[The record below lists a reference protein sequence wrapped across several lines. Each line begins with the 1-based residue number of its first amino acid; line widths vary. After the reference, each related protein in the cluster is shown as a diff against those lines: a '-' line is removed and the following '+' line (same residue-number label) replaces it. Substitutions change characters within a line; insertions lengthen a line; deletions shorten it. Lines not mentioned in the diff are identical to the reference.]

1 MKEGNDMKDLQ
12 QQQQQQQQQEEL
24 QKQEQSQQQYQY
36 QYQQKRIFDVTEGIR
51 AKKTIITYRRIFNHF
66 LKHIKINDLEVL
78 LDYSR
83 TRPQIIKEMLVD
95 YILYLRDEKPG
106 KKLARSSI
114 KVHLAA
120 VLHFFR

>member
-1 MKEGNDMKDLQ
+1 
-12 QQQQQQQQQEEL
+12 
-24 QKQEQSQQQYQY
+24 
-36 QYQQKRIFDVTEGIR
+36 V
-51 AKKTIITYRRIFNHF
+51 TYRRIFNHF

-120 VLHFFR
+120 VLHFFQPAEMEVRTLTF

>member
-24 QKQEQSQQQYQY
+24 QKQEQSEEQYQY

>member
-24 QKQEQSQQQYQY
+24 QKQEQSEEQYQY

-66 LKHIKINDLEVL
+66 LKHIKINDLEVPP
-78 LDYSR
+78 DYSR

-95 YILYLRDEKPG
+95 YILYLRDEKTWEKTSP
-106 KKLARSSI
+106 
-114 KVHLAA
+114 
-120 VLHFFR
+120 